1 MLNIELKHSWHFIK
15 PRTITVQSCPHT
27 PTIQFILLMT
37 KRLNSSD
44 WSLPSSLP
52 LKLARQDCH
61 SQLDLSELEKS
72 SSLPPTT
79 SDDLANVIAEI
90 IEEKDHSVESVFWVI
105 RRAFCKKHVAAPNG
119 ATEVVHIDI
128 FCKNL
133 QKHEGFSVVVDKA
146 CSEEA
151 TPEDWQAL
159 FAHGVCFSIPQIQ
172 IMSY

>member
-1 MLNIELKHSWHFIK
+1 M
-15 PRTITVQSCPHT
+15 
-27 PTIQFILLMT
+27 
-37 KRLNSSD
+37 
-44 WSLPSSLP
+44 
-52 LKLARQDCH
+52 KLARQDCR
-61 SQLDLSELEKS
+61 SQLDLSELETS

-105 RRAFCKKHVAAPNG
+105 RRAFCKKHVAAPNR

-128 FCKNL
+128 FCENL
-133 QKHEGFSVVVDKA
+133 QKHEGFSAVVDKA
-146 CSEEA
+146 CSEEM
-151 TPEDWQAL
+151 TPEDQQAL